1 MARCCRAGQ
10 WEKMSFRRAREYL
23 LDRYPLRWIT
33 LSAVVLTSFIG
44 TWDGAAPVV
53 ALPAIMR
60 QFNVGI
66 DSAVWVLTASS
77 LLFAVPMAI
86 FGKLGDM
93 FGHKRIYLV
102 STAAFA
108 VFAALAGSAPT
119 FGWLIFFRA
128 MQGLA
133 SAPAFTA
140 TMALIATT
148 FPGEERGRAMGIM
161 SMAASVAW
169 AGGPVLGGVLMRT
182 FNWKA
187 IILVE
192 IPVTVLALLAAWWLM
207 PEDSRT
213 SRPQFDVVGAA
224 TLTASALVLMFGLR
238 LVGQLGWTA
247 TPTLAMGGAVVGL
260 LGVFLI
266 TERRHPTPFVPL
278 ALFANQRYSAATV
291 FSAAQVMMVFAMMLL
306 VPVYLQ
312 EVAGLDPAAAGLL
325 VAGLSIARIIFEP
338 LAGRLAELRGA
349 RLPSLIGIG
358 VLVAV
363 ASGFALW
370 LSPRTPGWAV
380 FVGMFVFG
388 VGVSLGRTPVN
399 AAVTHLVDPQRLG
412 LALGVFSMIT
422 FTGGA
427 LGQTFFGVLL
437 RTLSGAGSAPL
448 ATAALSDLLRAFNV
462 SFSLIVG
469 IAALAGLAGVRLPG
483 REMVKDVAPA
493 RG

>member
-1 MARCCRAGQ
+1 MG
-10 WEKMSFRRAREYL
+10 
-23 LDRYPLRWIT
+23 
-33 LSAVVLTSFIG
+33 AVVLTSFIG

-108 VFAALAGSAPT
+108 VFAALAGIAPT

-128 MQGLA
+128 MQGVA
-133 SAPAFTA
+133 SAPTFTA
-140 TMALIATT
+140 TMALIATS
-148 FPGEERGRAMGIM
+148 FPVEERGRAMGIM
-161 SMAASVAW
+161 STAASAAW
-169 AGGPVLGGVLMRT
+169 ASGPVLAGVLMQT

-187 IILVE
+187 IFLVE

-207 PEDSRT
+207 PEDSHKAQ
-213 SRPQFDVVGAA
+213 PQFDVVGAA
-224 TLTASALVLMFGLR
+224 TLTASVLVLMFGLR

-247 TPTLAMGGAVVGL
+247 IPTLAMGGAFVSL
-260 LGVFLI
+260 LGVFII
-266 TERRHPTPFVPL
+266 TERRHPAPFVPL
-278 ALFANQRYSAATV
+278 SLFANPRYSAAMA
-291 FSAAQVMMVFAMMLL
+291 FSAAQVMMVFAMLLL

-312 EVAGLDPAAAGLL
+312 EVAGLEPAAAGLL
-325 VAGLSIARIIFEP
+325 VAGLSIARMIFEP
-338 LAGRLAELRGA
+338 LAGRLAELHGA

-370 LSPRTPGWAV
+370 FSPRTPAWAV
-380 FVGMFVFG
+380 FAGMFAFG
-388 VGVSLGRTPVN
+388 VGISLGRTPVN
-399 AAVTHLVDPQRLG
+399 TAVTRLVDRERLG
-412 LALGVFSMIT
+412 LALGVFSMIS

-437 RTLSGAGSAPL
+437 RALSGAGSAPL
-448 ATAALSDLLRAFNV
+448 ATAALPDLLRAFSV

-469 IAALAGLAGVRLPG
+469 IAVLAGLAGVRLPG
-483 REMVKDVAPA
+483 RELVKDVVPA